1 MSNILYSR
9 VSSKDQGQ
17 DSLNTQTQL
26 CLAFLSS
33 KGIKLDSF
41 YSEIGSAYNGD
52 QPVLNS
58 ILDKYTNCNLY
69 ILNASRF
76 SRNIVNGVTML
87 KKSYQA
93 NINIVFIEDNLE
105 SSNVSHRH
113 MIRTKILEA
122 QQESEILS
130 NRITSR
136 NNLKRSRGWK
146 FGNPIFGKKAKLN
159 DKKVR
164 KFVESKE
171 ETNIINFITQA
182 REGCSCRE
190 LNKKL
195 KKIKKNADEIKFFDK
210 DGETEINYF
219 DRPNTLTY
227 QEIADLLNDYEISK
241 RGKEW
246 TSSSVSGIYNTFNVD
261 GLSKKIK
268 NINV

>member
-1 MSNILYSR
+1 MINILYSR

-26 CLAFLSS
+26 CLSFLSS
-33 KGIKLDSF
+33 KGIKLDLF
-41 YSEIGSAYNGD
+41 FSEIGSAYNGD
-52 QPVLNS
+52 QTVLNS

-87 KKSYQA
+87 KKSYQS
-93 NINIVFIEDNLE
+93 NINIVLIEDNLE

-122 QQESEILS
+122 QQESEVLS

-146 FGNPIFGKKAKLN
+146 FGNPRYGKKAKLDN
-159 DKKVR
+159 KKVR
-164 KFVESKE
+164 YFIDSKE
-171 ETNIINFITQA
+171 ENNIINFIIQA

-195 KKIKKNADEIKFFDK
+195 QKIKKGAVPIKFFDE

-227 QEIADLLNDYEISK
+227 QEIADLLNDYEITK

-246 TSSSVSGIYNTFNVD
+246 NSNSVSGVYNTFNVN
-261 GLSKKIK
+261 GLAKKIT